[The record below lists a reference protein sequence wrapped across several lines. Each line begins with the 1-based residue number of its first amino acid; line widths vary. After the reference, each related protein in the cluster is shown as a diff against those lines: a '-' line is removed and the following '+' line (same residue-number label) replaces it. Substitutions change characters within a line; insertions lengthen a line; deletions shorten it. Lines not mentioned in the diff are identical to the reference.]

1 VREELRALPRQLA
14 DTVAQRLVAVGRMI
28 DEEPAVALGHAVA
41 ARRLASRI
49 SAVREAV
56 GLAAYHAGE
65 WQTAIAELRTFHRM
79 SGRQTHLAVLADC
92 ERALGRPERAID
104 LYRTSR
110 TDRSARLDI
119 ELLIVAAGAR
129 ADLGQR
135 DAAIAMLQVPELT
148 ADQPSLPVARLR
160 YAYADALL
168 AAGRQAEAR
177 EWFARAATA
186 DEASQTDAPER
197 LLELDGVVL
206 EEAPP
211 EPELDDSEPER
222 DLPEPEVAESTP
234 APARP
239 AAPAAEPAADA
250 PVPDA
255 LVPDALVPDA
265 PVLGPAA
272 DQPAQAGSE
281 QLIDR
286 YDLVILDLD
295 GVVYVGDGPV
305 PAAADAVARLRQ
317 AGRPVAFVTNNA
329 SRSAG
334 EIAERL
340 AGMGIPATADQVLT
354 SAAVAAEVLGDRLA
368 PGSPVLVVGADALA
382 GEVARV
388 GLHPV
393 RRADDRPVAV
403 VQGYGPEVGWAELA
417 EACLAI
423 RAGAA
428 WVVTNTDRTLPS
440 PRGALPG
447 NGALVAALQ
456 TTLERDP
463 DLVVGKPE
471 PALFATA
478 AQRTGAVA
486 PLVVGDRLDTD
497 IEGAYRAGM
506 DSLLVLTGISDEAAA
521 RSAPAPRRPR
531 YLGADLTAL
540 FAPAAPLPQV
550 A

>member
-1 VREELRALPRQLA
+1 
-14 DTVAQRLVAVGRMI
+14 MI

-471 PALFATA
+471 PALFTTA